1 MKPRTEAL
9 LRRDHWVVDWPSIP
23 HSDRVAFETT
33 QRLLCQAMQKIT
45 LDRRSGV
52 SILPLE
58 SSYYVKT
65 FVGTRSRLKDWL
77 GISRYRR
84 EVRNLQYFA
93 ALGLGTP
100 KVIACGQEYRFGLL
114 QRSVLVTAEVTGA
127 LDLAALIRE
136 KGLYACGIASARAIL
151 AQVAISAQILH
162 TAGFYHKDLKPRNI
176 LVRRNG
182 EQPELFFFD
191 CPSGHQ
197 PPKFMLHRGIV
208 RDLAHLEDG
217 LRGHIRRTDLLYMYQ
232 QYRGCKRLSA
242 EDKALA
248 REVISY
254 YAQRR
259 MTGKRRRREQVK
271 RQSATH

>member
-1 MKPRTEAL
+1 MKPRSEAQS
-9 LRRDHWVVDWPSIP
+9 RRNHWVVDWPSIP
-23 HSDRVAFETT
+23 HGDRRMFETT

-45 LDRRSGV
+45 LDRCSGV

-58 SSYYVKT
+58 RNYYVKT
-65 FVGTRSRLKDWL
+65 FAGKRSRLKDWL

-84 EVRNLQYFA
+84 EVRNLHYFA

-100 KVIACGQEYRFGLL
+100 KVVACGQEYRLGLL
-114 QRSVLVTAEVTGA
+114 HRSVLVTAEVTDA
-127 LDLAALIRE
+127 LDLAALIRD
-136 KGLYACGIASARAIL
+136 KGLYASGIATARSIL
-151 AQVAISAQILH
+151 AQVAISARTLH

-176 LVRRNG
+176 LVRRKG
-182 EQPELFFFD
+182 EQAELFFFD
-191 CPSGHQ
+191 CPSGHR
-197 PPKFMLHRGIV
+197 PPRFMLHRGIV

-248 REVISY
+248 REILGY

-271 RQSATH
+271 RQSGTH

>member
-1 MKPRTEAL
+1 M
-9 LRRDHWVVDWPSIP
+9 VDWPSIP
-23 HSDRVAFETT
+23 HSDKGAFEST
-33 QRLLCQAMQKIT
+33 QLLLRQDMQKIT

-58 SSYYVKT
+58 CSYYVKT
-65 FVGTRSRLKDWL
+65 FVGKRSRLKDWL

-84 EVRNLQYFA
+84 EVRNLQYFS
-93 ALGLGTP
+93 ALGLRTP
-100 KVIACGQEYRFGLL
+100 TVIACGQEYRHGLL
-114 QRSVLVTAEVTGA
+114 QRSVLVTAEVTDA
-127 LDLAALIRE
+127 SDLAALIRD
-136 KGLYACGIASARAIL
+136 KGIYACGTASARSIL

-162 TAGFYHKDLKPRNI
+162 AAGFYHKDLKPRNI
-176 LVRRNG
+176 LVRHNG

-191 CPSGHQ
+191 CPSGHR

-217 LRGHIRRTDLLYMYQ
+217 LRGHVRRTDLLYMYR
-232 QYRGCKRLSA
+232 QYRGCQRLSA

-248 REVISY
+248 REVLGY

-259 MTGKRRRREQVK
+259 MTRKRRRREREKLQ
-271 RQSATH
+271 QGTH